1 MADIFWMFDLADS
14 DIGFLDYVFNFAG
27 RHYAHHGSGE
37 AGAQADVDAL
47 DGLFAVVFLQAL
59 PLLRAASL
67 LLALLLIGFLDIR
80 GRLGGVFPPV
90 FWLGIFCFGW
100 FIYSRWE
107 WVG

>member
-1 MADIFWMFDLADS
+1 
-14 DIGFLDYVFNFAG
+14 
-27 RHYAHHGSGE
+27 
-37 AGAQADVDAL
+37 
-47 DGLFAVVFLQAL
+47 
-59 PLLRAASL
+59 LRAASL